1 MTLEFLELSCRK
13 SIKTPSKVTLRILS
27 GKHQSYKNGRSNL
40 SKALK
45 EVQNLGSLD
54 LQMMKGELNFYRK
67 YCDNAAE
74 LMKDTD
80 QKAPFAT
87 EVLKKGLPI
96 IDRKLKRLLEEIQ
109 EKARTTYKESI
120 GEGVEETA
128 RAVCKEVQ
136 KWEIGSQEEM
146 TQKIEEVAYLLKTKV
161 ADLPENEK
169 IQNKIESMRH
179 QTNLVKQYETLL
191 FLIGLIPTMK
201 VIPENALDQKLHY
214 IKEDLKGELE
224 DAKDEIISEIVSA
237 KEEIITEIVNF
248 KNKLNCMSFNIS
260 HIGLNYSNVILM
272 LSTIEADVKKLN
284 RISQQSIDS
293 EASNSNLA
301 KQLEDLNKILQDRL
315 DELGKSISELP
326 QNDKTLEILSKLNE
340 SKHSNLSDLMQ
351 TPACVATLIGFTIQ
365 IIQLCQ
371 LYKLF

>member
-1 MTLEFLELSCRK
+1 MTSLCIYSKFRSAGTTRVSKKCRHSSIKLITKTSAFILRLKLWSSICIRLLLFHDNQNNVYTHSFLVTLEFLELSCRK

-27 GKHQSYKNGRSNL
+27 GKHQSYKNERSNL

-260 HIGLNYSNVILM
+260 HI
-272 LSTIEADVKKLN
+272 
-284 RISQQSIDS
+284 
-293 EASNSNLA
+293 
-301 KQLEDLNKILQDRL
+301 
-315 DELGKSISELP
+315 
-326 QNDKTLEILSKLNE
+326 
-340 SKHSNLSDLMQ
+340 
-351 TPACVATLIGFTIQ
+351 C
-365 IIQLCQ
+365 
-371 LYKLF
+371 